1 MPSYQELL
9 VHVVARRVHD
19 LQAALMTWPKVSSNS
34 IKYIAIKKY
43 HQKVCNCL
51 DNYLGL

>member
-19 LQAALMTWPKVSSNS
+19 LQAALMTWPEVSSNS